1 MEPRRSSRAGGA
13 ASPKKEL
20 KKTGRHSQRK
30 EPKKKPSHLSCKLP
44 FPEDLD
50 ISIIG
55 KVKETEQDEELGDSF
70 VAPLHST
77 ALYSEAEE
85 IFRPSESLIP
95 SVVSTPPGKKARTSM
110 EVIENQ
116 SEEEEGS
123 IIGRTKKVLRKSRPL
138 LDDDNESESISDRV
152 THLVKGM
159 RKQKTRASSPV
170 CSTNLPEKCE
180 KSVLSNEL
188 FVAEKASLVTKNEAK
203 TLRRGI
209 SIEKEKSQ
217 SQPLNPDS
225 QYISSLEKKKRST
238 RSKAKSHIV
247 LSAFEDTLVQYK
259 QQVESLICQ
268 RAIDSFYSVFKEQ
281 FIKIL
286 SEVQKLKNLKRK
298 NAKVITNINKKRKC
312 LFEAQDQLIRNEP
325 QLKCLQ
331 IKYEELKERKSSF
344 TEATWFFSNLK
355 QLHDDYA
362 ALNRQAPPEREEYDS
377 SSLPALLFEARSI
390 SGAAQHLKKI
400 NSHLQ
405 QAAL

>member
-1 MEPRRSSRAGGA
+1 MRVAGDAFYLARRCQRLIQRQARFCSGCFINEGWVPLSAFRARQAGETNGMVGGRGWNLKGPSPPSETAYWLEGKEGGAREVLDWDPVRGAIQALTFSSRAAQEIRADGTVGSVSLPGYARLGGSGMDRRRGA
-13 ASPKKEL
+13 RTGRGASPKKEL

-95 SVVSTPPGKKARTSM
+95 SVVSTPPGKKARTST

-123 IIGRTKKVLRKSRPL
+123 LIGRRTKKALRKSRPL
-138 LDDDNESESISDRV
+138 LDDDTESESISDRV

-159 RKQKTRASSPV
+159 RKQKTTASSPV
-170 CSTNLPEKCE
+170 CSTNLPEKCAE
-180 KSVLSNEL
+180 SVFSNEL

-209 SIEKEKSQ
+209 SLEKEKSQ
-217 SQPLNPDS
+217 SQPLNPG
-225 QYISSLEKKKRST
+225 
-238 RSKAKSHIV
+238 
-247 LSAFEDTLVQYK
+247 
-259 QQVESLICQ
+259 
-268 RAIDSFYSVFKEQ
+268 
-281 FIKIL
+281 
-286 SEVQKLKNLKRK
+286 
-298 NAKVITNINKKRKC
+298 NK
-312 LFEAQDQLIRNEP
+312 
-325 QLKCLQ
+325 
-331 IKYEELKERKSSF
+331 
-344 TEATWFFSNLK
+344 
-355 QLHDDYA
+355 
-362 ALNRQAPPEREEYDS
+362 
-377 SSLPALLFEARSI
+377 
-390 SGAAQHLKKI
+390 
-400 NSHLQ
+400 
-405 QAAL
+405 